1 MIMKEFLLVIVLPL
15 MIYFMYISLNRIDI
29 YEKKIGIPNRE
40 RLFLKYISVL
50 FPIIGFILTQKLR
63 IKE

>member
-1 MIMKEFLLVIVLPL
+1 
-15 MIYFMYISLNRIDI
+15 MYISLNRIDI
-29 YEKKIGIPNRE
+29 YDKKIGIPNRE